1 FKDARELFPWKG
13 SQKELAKELWIALDG
28 PDEDSQREALLLAL
42 ASFIFESTGDDPF
55 SSGLIHFLAVL
66 GIDGEMD
73 RLRTA
78 KSYSYMLAGV
88 VYCTRVIAV
97 EGLLPSARREEQGD
111 VDREEFLRARKLH
124 LADGSYSPMSEML
137 SLLAY

>member
-1 FKDARELFPWKG
+1 
-13 SQKELAKELWIALDG
+13 
-28 PDEDSQREALLLAL
+28 
-42 ASFIFESTGDDPF
+42 
-55 SSGLIHFLAVL
+55 VL

-97 EGLLPSARREEQGD
+97 EALLPSTRREEQGD
-111 VDREEFLRARKLH
+111 VDREEFLRARKLY
-124 LADGSYSPMSEML
+124 LADGSYSPTSKMP
-137 SLLAY
+137 SLLAYGKFVALDAGNSGNVYWSRDKTIFYLSGRPIVIHQFQQMAGDIITKAENMLWQELL